1 MTDREN
7 GAGDAEV
14 CASLLHLA
22 ACAAQKA
29 APEVWVMLEQDL
41 CRRHP
46 EKHAFWM
53 KVLAR
58 SGNVPMR
65 ADLISVLLADMLADC
80 LRAPVAVADPDSGP
94 CRIGWVVRGGE
105 PEESK
110 LEPLTGV
117 GVPKNVRACVS
128 MRTVLGPKE
137 DELAAAGLMPISLA
151 YALSPEP
158 RLQMRFGR
166 AFGAARLLRGRVA
179 VKLVHE
185 DEDGVKTHPL
195 SLRTSGMKNGLRV
208 DVSPE
213 NMIYLMASEDALL
226 TFESGGECLSA
237 SIPEPDG
244 DPVGVRLHAAG
255 PLDGPVRVSRNV
267 FEALRGTCPWLGER
281 RPVP

>member
-1 MTDREN
+1 MADREN

-58 SGNVPMR
+58 SGNVLMR

-158 RLQMRFGR
+158 RLLMRFGR

-195 SLRTSGMKNGLRV
+195 SLRTSGMKNGLRL

-213 NMIYLMASEDALL
+213 NMIYLMASEGSLL

-244 DPVGVRLHAAG
+244 DPVGVKLHAAG
-255 PLDGPVRVSRNV
+255 PLDGPVRVSREV

>member
-7 GAGDAEV
+7 RAGDAEV

-46 EKHAFWM
+46 EKHAFWV
-53 KVLAR
+53 KVLAQG
-58 SGNVPMR
+58 GNVPIR

-80 LRAPVAVADPDSGP
+80 LRAPVADPHSGP
-94 CRIGWVVRGGE
+94 CRIGWIVRGGE
-105 PEESK
+105 PESSK

-137 DELAAAGLMPISLA
+137 GELAAPGVMPISLA
-151 YALSPEP
+151 YALNPEP
-158 RLQMRFGR
+158 RLLMRFR
-166 AFGAARLLRGRVA
+166 PAFAGTRILHDRFA
-179 VKLVHE
+179 VKLVQE

-195 SLRTSGMKNGLRV
+195 SLRASRLKNGLRM

-213 NMIYLMASEDALL
+213 NMIYLMASEGALL
-226 TFESGGECLSA
+226 VFESGRDCMSA
-237 SIPEPDG
+237 SIPEPGG

-255 PLDGPVRVSRNV
+255 PLEGSALVSREV

-281 RPVP
+281 HPVP